1 MTPREMLDRAR
12 GRYATHHA
20 LIGKFVFELVIIF
33 VGVTAAFAVE
43 SMRQRS
49 ADADYRDQM
58 IGALIPTLDNLLRHD
73 ALMRREINGKLR
85 AFEAARARGE
95 RPPIPVYREH
105 GSERPPTRA
114 WDGIVANGAAR
125 SLDPALYFDLALLYS
140 RQESFGERYL
150 RYNDFTERRVFT
162 LRPGQADAY
171 DGDGGLKPEFA
182 AHIDRMRDLLM
193 AAEQFDDQAIDLRN
207 RLQNLQ

>member
-1 MTPREMLDRAR
+1 MSAGSLRAR
-12 GRYATHHA
+12 LTRAYAAHRS
-20 LIGKFVFELVIIF
+20 LIRKFVFELVIVF
-33 VGVTAAFAVE
+33 VGVSAAFAVE

-49 ADADYRDQM
+49 AATEYRNQM

-73 ALMRREINGKLR
+73 ALMREEIEGKLR

-162 LRPGQADAY
+162 LRRGHADAY
-171 DGDGGLKPEFA
+171 DDDGGLKPEFA

-193 AAEQFDDQAIDLRN
+193 AADQFDDQAIELRDQL
-207 RLQNLQ
+207 RRPR

>member
-1 MTPREMLDRAR
+1 MNTGVAVERIRQGIAR
-12 GRYATHHA
+12 HRS
-20 LIGKFVFELVIIF
+20 LIGRFVFELVIIF
-33 VGVTAAFAVE
+33 VGVSAAFAVE

-49 ADADYRDQM
+49 ADTEYRDQM

-73 ALMRREINGKLR
+73 ALMRQEINGKLR

-95 RPPIPVYREH
+95 RPPIPVYREQ

-162 LRPGQADAY
+162 LRFGQADAY
-171 DGDGGLKPEFA
+171 DADGGLKPEFA

-193 AAEQFDDQAIDLRN
+193 AAEQFDDQASDLRA
-207 RLQNLQ
+207 RLQRLQ